1 MCASLWFE
9 SQREWEKETTVF
21 VICPKLRDKV
31 KVGVSC
37 VSGCFQG
44 LVWVTSLMVQS
55 GALREPS
62 LAFGDLTSAV
72 GDVDGLSGA
81 VLVVSRPGD
90 GGSPRLHRPLQA
102 HDAWASSADVT
113 GKIANP

>member
-1 MCASLWFE
+1 M
-9 SQREWEKETTVF
+9 VF
-21 VICPKLRDKV
+21 VTCPKLRDKV

-37 VSGCFQG
+37 VSGCFQR

-55 GALREPS
+55 GALRESS

-72 GDVDGLSGA
+72 GDVDGLSVA

-90 GGSPRLHRPLQA
+90 GGSPRLHLPLQV

>member
-72 GDVDGLSGA
+72 GEG
-81 VLVVSRPGD
+81 VSAERTALCKCTAAHEELLK
-90 GGSPRLHRPLQA
+90 RLQRA
-102 HDAWASSADVT
+102 F
-113 GKIANP
+113 